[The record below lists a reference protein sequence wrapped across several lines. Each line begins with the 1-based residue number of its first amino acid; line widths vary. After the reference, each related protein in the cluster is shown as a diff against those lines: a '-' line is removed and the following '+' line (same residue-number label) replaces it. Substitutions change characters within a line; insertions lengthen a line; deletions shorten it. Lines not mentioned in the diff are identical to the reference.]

1 MEQIS
6 LIRRTLQPHLGWHG
20 ARLSFLALFLV
31 ALFRVKTVNF
41 SELAVGFMGKA
52 QSASHYKRLQRFF
65 RGFELDYY
73 AIARLVAGM
82 MDIPQ
87 PWVLSIDRT
96 NWEFG
101 GCVFNILMLGVVH
114 EGVAF
119 PLLWVMLNKKGN
131 SNQGERI
138 DLLDDFL
145 TVFPDVEVGYVTGDR
160 EFLGHLWIDYLNH
173 TRRLPLR
180 IRVRHSEQFYD
191 GQRQLKASVLFS
203 HLPPGQHMVLKNR
216 RRIWGHWLYVA
227 ALRLDDG
234 ELLVVVT
241 DTQPQRAIADYAH
254 RWGIETL
261 FGCLKTRG
269 FCLEST
275 HLQDPERLSRMVA
288 LLSIALCWAVR
299 VGEWVSQ
306 YQPITIKKHGRKA
319 RSVFRVG
326 FDHLRRVLLNLNLDA
341 NPDFTDVLRFLS
353 CT

>member
-1 MEQIS
+1 MDQIT
-6 LIRRTLQPHLGWHG
+6 LIRQTLQPHLRWHG
-20 ARLSFLALFLV
+20 ARIAFLALFLV

-41 SELAVGFMGKA
+41 SELATGFLGKA
-52 QSASHYKRLQRFF
+52 QTESHYKRLQRFF

-73 AIARLVAGM
+73 DVARLVSGM
-82 MDIPQ
+82 MAIPQ

-101 GCVFNILMLGVVH
+101 GQIFNILMLGVVH

-119 PLLWVMLNKKGN
+119 PLLWVMLDKKGN

-145 TVFPDVEVGYVTGDR
+145 TVFPEVEVAYITGDR

-180 IRVRHSEQFYD
+180 IRIRHSEKLYD
-191 GQRQLKASVLFS
+191 GQREVKVKTLFS
-203 HLPPGQHMVLKNR
+203 HLSVGQSQVLRNR
-216 RRIWGHWLYVA
+216 RRLWGHWLYVS

-234 ELLVVVT
+234 DLLVVVADTKPQQAMT
-241 DTQPQRAIADYAH
+241 DYGQ

-261 FGCLKTRG
+261 FGCFKTRG

-275 HLQDPERLSRMVA
+275 HLQDPERLSRMLA
-288 LLSIALCWAVR
+288 LLSIALCWAFR
-299 VGEWVSQ
+299 VGEWMNQ
-306 YQPITIKKHGRKA
+306 HQPIKIKTHGRKA
-319 RSVFRVG
+319 KSIFRVG
-326 FDHLRRVLLNLNLDA
+326 LDHLRKILINLTQT
-341 NPDFTDVLRFLS
+341 PSRDFIDVLDFLS

>member
-1 MEQIS
+1 MQQIS
-6 LIRRTLQPHLGWHG
+6 LIRQTLQPHLGWHG

-65 RGFELDYY
+65 RDFELDYY

-82 MDIPQ
+82 MSIPQ

-96 NWEFG
+96 NWQFG

-119 PLLWVMLNKKGN
+119 PLLWVMLDKKGN
-131 SNQGERI
+131 SNQAERI

-145 TVFPDVEVGYVTGDR
+145 SVFPDVEVAYVTGDR
-160 EFLGHLWIDYLNH
+160 EFLGHLWIDYLNN
-173 TRRLPLR
+173 TRHLPLR
-180 IRVRHSEQFYD
+180 IRVRHSEKFYD
-191 GQRQLKASVLFS
+191 GQREVNGRLLFS
-203 HLPPGQHMVLKNR
+203 HLPVGQRLVLKHR

-234 ELLVVVT
+234 ELLLVVT
-241 DTQPQRAIADYAH
+241 DAKPKRAIADYTH

-275 HLQDPERLSRMVA
+275 HLQDPERLSRLIA

-306 YQPITIKKHGRKA
+306 HQPIPIKKHGRKA
-319 RSVFRVG
+319 KSTFRVG
-326 FDHLRRVLLNLNLDA
+326 FDQLRRVLLNLNIDL
-341 NPDFTDVLRFLS
+341 NNDFTDALRFLS